1 MIRYLLPVLL
11 ALCTTQCTRSPNWQ
25 VFESK
30 EGGFKIEF
38 PGNPTPSKTYNAAM
52 TEVQVFKL
60 ERGAAGIMQIV
71 YFDVPGEHP
80 PETVE
85 TLLKI
90 DCLHPFSGDSK
101 FTPQDPQK
109 ISLGQVPGISVIGTA
124 PKSDSLPQGGW
135 EEDRCYLSG
144 TRFYHLIAIGPNTQA
159 TQETAKHF
167 FDSFNLLPKE

>member
-1 MIRYLLPVLL
+1 MTRCLALVLVLL
-11 ALCTTQCTRSPNWQ
+11 STTQCTRGPDWQ

-38 PGNPTPSKTYNAAM
+38 PGKPTPSKTYNEAM

-80 PETVE
+80 PETID

-90 DCLHPFSGDSK
+90 DCMHPFSGDSK
-101 FTPQDPQK
+101 FTPQKPRK
-109 ISLGQVPGISVIGTA
+109 ISRGKIPGVSIVGIA

-144 TRFYHLIAIGPNTQA
+144 TRLYHLIVIGPNNDA
-159 TQETAKHF
+159 THRDAKRF
-167 FDSFNLLPKE
+167 LESFSLTR